1 MTAYWILFFLSSFLA
16 IVGTNRP
23 ASSTSGYHYVSLN
36 LIWWVFIIAL
46 TLFIGLRYEVGGDWS
61 NYLRMLDRVQ
71 YDSLT
76 VMSDPGYTAISQLS
90 LKLGWGIYGVNVIC
104 GFIFSLGLAIFCRNL
119 PRPLLALAVAVPYLI
134 IVVAMGYSR
143 QGVALGIAM
152 IGLVALTRQQK
163 LLFFILIILATT
175 VHKSAFL
182 LLPIAALASTKNRT
196 LIFISVGVLSGFIY
210 FIFLSSVYENLITNY
225 IEAQYGSQGAL
236 VRLAMNAIPAII
248 LLLWSHR
255 FKFNA
260 VEEPLWKIFA
270 YLSLFL
276 LGLLFVTNASTA
288 LDRIGLYMLP
298 IQLVVFSYLPEI
310 FSKSRALSQWIVFGI
325 ISYYGLVLFVWLN
338 FATHANLWLP
348 YQSLLFKS

>member
-1 MTAYWILFFLSSFLA
+1 MTFYWILFFLTSFLA

-23 ASSTSGYHYVSLN
+23 PSSSRYHYVSLN
-36 LIWWVFIIAL
+36 SVWWLFIFAL
-46 TLFIGLRYEVGGDWS
+46 TLLIGLRHDVGGDWS

-71 YDSLT
+71 YDSLRL
-76 VMSDPGYTAISQLS
+76 MADPGYTAMNQLS
-90 LKLGWGIYGVNVIC
+90 LRLGWGIYGVNLIC

-143 QGVALGIAM
+143 QGAALGLAM
-152 IGLVALTRQQK
+152 IGLVALTRQYK
-163 LLFFILIILATT
+163 LRFFILIILATT
-175 VHKSAFL
+175 IHKSAFL
-182 LLPIAALASTKNRT
+182 LLPIAALASTKNRFF
-196 LIFISVGVLSGFIY
+196 IFISVGALSGFMY
-210 FIFLSSVYENLITNY
+210 FIFLSSVYETLITNY
-225 IEAQYGSQGAL
+225 IDAQIVSQGAL
-236 VRLAMNAIPAII
+236 VRLLMNAIPASI

-260 VEEPLWKIFA
+260 VEEPLWKIFS
-270 YLSLFL
+270 YLSILL
-276 LGLLFVTNASTA
+276 LGLLFVSNASTA
-288 LDRIGLYMLP
+288 MDRIGLYMLP